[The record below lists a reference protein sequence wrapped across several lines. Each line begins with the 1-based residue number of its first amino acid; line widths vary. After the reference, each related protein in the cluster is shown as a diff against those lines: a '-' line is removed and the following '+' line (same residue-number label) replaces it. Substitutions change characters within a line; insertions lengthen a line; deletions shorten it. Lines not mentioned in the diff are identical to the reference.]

1 MWTVLSRRDRTRILP
16 GPLNWTQCGFYIRLD
31 FYLTGGDVQTLLVGI
46 DDCKTFTAPD
56 IHAVGQM
63 ANDYFYEHYVEKLR
77 KRCVSILAAGLLTA
91 CTTLMP
97 DPTVSVSPLRLPTRV
112 PPTLT
117 PTPTPLSSDARAY
130 YEEGLAYQQAGDAEN
145 ALRAFTQAI
154 ELAPDFASAY
164 VARGG
169 IYLGHRDYDLALAN
183 ANTALEADPTLATA
197 YALRGEALRLM
208 GRPAQALIAFDEAVA
223 RDPNLKA
230 TTFHSRWL
238 AARAAHAVPRLRAL
252 GQEYTF
258 EHPDDPMGSYYRGW
272 SLVEEGNSRAAIS
285 ALLIRGIEAVPQPP
299 ALLWFALGQAYAS
312 ENAWQEAIIS
322 FETAYRL
329 VQSGDASLAL
339 HTDRPAADLCGALGR
354 AYLGAGRCPEA
365 EAMLKYAIEFGA
377 PAAEYDG
384 AIREARLC
392 QTPTPTPTQYP
403 TTTPPSGD

>member
-1 MWTVLSRRDRTRILP
+1 
-16 GPLNWTQCGFYIRLD
+16 
-31 FYLTGGDVQTLLVGI
+31 
-46 DDCKTFTAPD
+46 
-56 IHAVGQM
+56 
-63 ANDYFYEHYVEKLR
+63 
-77 KRCVSILAAGLLTA
+77 
-91 CTTLMP
+91 MP
-97 DPTVSVSPLRLPTRV
+97 APTVSVSPLRLPTRV

-117 PTPTPLSSDARAY
+117 PTPIPLSSDARAY

-169 IYLGHRDYDLALAN
+169 IHLSHRDYDLALAD
-183 ANTALEADPTLATA
+183 ANTALEADPALATA
-197 YALRGEALRLM
+197 YALRGETLRLV
-208 GRPAQALIAFDEAVA
+208 GRPAQALQAFDQALSH
-223 RDPNLKA
+223 DPGLRSA
-230 TTFHSRWL
+230 TFRSRWL
-238 AARAAHAVPRLRAL
+238 AACAARSATYLKAL
-252 GQEYTF
+252 SREYTF
-258 EHPDDPMGSYYRGW
+258 EHPDDPMGHYYRGW
-272 SLVEEGNSRAAIS
+272 ALIEGRNPRAAVS
-285 ALLIRGIEAVPQPP
+285 TLIRGIESTPHPP
-299 ALLWFALGQAYAS
+299 AVLWFALGWAYAT
-312 ENAWQEAIIS
+312 ERAWQEAILS

-365 EAMLKYAIEFGA
+365 EAMLKYAVEFGA
-377 PAAEYDG
+377 PAAEYNG